1 MRVVNRSLRVEI
13 EDQMKL
19 HGYNLNQ
26 VAELTGIN
34 VGNLSMALNGVSRA
48 MTIRQ
53 LDALARVFG
62 KVPGWLYELYT
73 EECISEEKLSRPR
86 LIPYLVRC
94 AEVGRNDC
102 IEPVISK
109 ILDNPKNVSVI
120 FPVAEKLFQKA
131 KYKESAR
138 FYQLVVDNVKDSFSE
153 MLAMSH
159 YRLFLI
165 AQGTDAETNWKSVIQ
180 FEPFRKRLPEN
191 HQPAALLKLAKVC
204 YSLEKWNEVE
214 RFAEELIELSSI
226 LNELKALEEL
236 VIERHLVYYLGMGH
250 LFKGIALE
258 KNGLYEEAKKVVQ
271 DYSDLEWFL
280 RPVDEAGRKD
290 VESFKVFAK
299 ANLYTLEVLMGNDG
313 VVDEYAEYLENL
325 NQVNEILSGLT
336 TILKAANIYGFCVD
350 QVLER
355 FSWSIKRFTMF
366 DNDLINSGRHLWF
379 RYHKAVYEF
388 TNGRMNEGIDDTI
401 CCLSL
406 AKKMNRHEDFV
417 RCVSLFEKHRGQ
429 ASMQQIKHYQSI
441 VIRGEMQEK

>member
-131 KYKESAR
+131 KYKESTR

-165 AQGTDAETNWKSVIQ
+165 AQGTDAEKNWKSVIQ
-180 FEPFRKRLPEN
+180 FHPFRNRLPEN
-191 HQPAALLKLAKVC
+191 YRLDALLKLAKVC
-204 YSLEKWNEVE
+204 FTLQKWNEVE
-214 RFAEELIELSSI
+214 QYADELSELSSI
-226 LNELKALEEL
+226 LHELKITDAAEH
-236 VIERHLVYYLGMGH
+236 HLVYYFGMS
-250 LFKGIALE
+250 LLTKGVVLE
-258 KNGLYEEAKKVVQ
+258 KKGLYEEAKKYVHN
-271 DYSDLEWFL
+271 YADLGWFEPL
-280 RPVDEAGRKD
+280 GESGLKE
-290 VESFKVFAK
+290 VEKFKVWAK
-299 ANLYTLEVLMGNDG
+299 ANLYTLEVLTGNDCIIN
-313 VVDEYAEYLENL
+313 EYADYLQSL
-325 NQVNEILSGLT
+325 DRLNEILSGLT
-336 TILKAANIYGFCVD
+336 TILKAANKHNFCAD
-350 QVLER
+350 QVLLR
-355 FSWSIKRFTMF
+355 FNDSINRFDSF
-366 DNDLINSGRHLWF
+366 FNDLINSGRHLWF
-379 RYHKAVYEF
+379 RLEKAVYEF
-388 TNGRMNEGIDDTI
+388 NKGRLEKGIEET
-401 CCLSL
+401 LYGLTL
-406 AKKMNRHEDFV
+406 AKEMNRFEDFA
-417 RCVSLFEKHRGQ
+417 RCVSLFEKHRRY
-429 ASMQQIKHYQSI
+429 ASEQQIEQYQST
-441 VIRGEMQEK
+441 VIKEKEGW